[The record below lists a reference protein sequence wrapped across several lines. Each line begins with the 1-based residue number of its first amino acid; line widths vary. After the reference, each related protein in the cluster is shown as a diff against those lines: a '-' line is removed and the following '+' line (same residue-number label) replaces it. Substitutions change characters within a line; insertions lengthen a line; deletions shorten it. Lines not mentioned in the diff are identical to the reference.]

1 MNLTTKG
8 RYAVM
13 AMVELALRKN
23 DASAVSLQAISE
35 AQEIPRNYLEQL
47 FGHLRSAGIV
57 GSTRG
62 AQGGYRLNMAPKDI
76 AILDVIKAAEES
88 ITITRCSSAES
99 GCMKHSARCLT
110 HDLWA
115 GLEDQISTYLASVS
129 LQDVCDGKLT

>member
-13 AMVELALRKN
+13 AMIELALRK
-23 DASAVSLQAISE
+23 DDEGAVSLQAIAD

-47 FGHLRSAGIV
+47 FSHMRSSGMV
-57 GSTRG
+57 SSTRG
-62 AQGGYRLNMAPKDI
+62 AQGGYRLNIAPKDI

-88 ITITRCSSAES
+88 ISITRCSGAER

-115 GLEDQISTYLASVS
+115 GLEEQIASYLASVS
-129 LQDVCDGKLT
+129 LQDVCDGKVT

>member
-13 AMVELALRKN
+13 AMIELALRKEN
-23 DASAVSLQAISE
+23 EKAVSLQEISD

-47 FGHLRSAGIV
+47 FASLRASGIV
-57 GSTRG
+57 ASIRG
-62 AQGGYRLNMAPKDI
+62 AHGGYRLNIAPKDI
-76 AILDVIKAAEES
+76 AILDIIKAAEES
-88 ITITRCSSAES
+88 ISITRCSHAEK

-115 GLEDQISTYLASVS
+115 GLESQIEGYLASVS
-129 LQDVCDGKLT
+129 LQDVCDGKAA